1 MGQVSVTINGRDY
14 RVACEDGEEAHVTE
28 LADYIGGQVAELVD
42 DVGQVGETRL
52 LLMAGLVVAD
62 ELSETREQLDAA
74 RGDAGRSVV
83 VEEALAERLE
93 TLAARIEDIA
103 VRLKGS

>member
-1 MGQVSVTINGRDY
+1 MAQVSVTINGRDY
-14 RVACEDGEEAHVTE
+14 RVACEDGQEAHVTA
-28 LADYIGGQVAELVD
+28 LADYIGRHVADLVQ

-62 ELSETREQLDAA
+62 ELSELRAELDTA
-74 RGDAGRSVV
+74 RSETGRSSA

-93 TLAARIEDIA
+93 ALAARIEDVA
-103 VRLKGS
+103 AGLKGS

>member
-1 MGQVSVTINGRDY
+1 MAQVSVTINGRDY
-14 RVACEDGEEAHVTE
+14 RVACEDGQEAHVAE
-28 LADYIGGQVAELVD
+28 LADYIGGQVAGLVE

-62 ELSETREQLDAA
+62 ELSEMRAQLDAA
-74 RGDAGRSVV
+74 RSEAGRSDA
-83 VEEALAERLE
+83 VEEALADRLE

-103 VRLKGS
+103 AGLKGS